1 MSFLVAHYTREI
13 NNFVFTKFSV
23 LNYSRNLVMS
33 KFEIKF
39 LGITCFKVNDCCI
52 RLPYNLPRLQYQ
64 DIGVIFNGSILH
76 SKLSISFVLKQNF
89 CKVFPKYFIS

>member
-1 MSFLVAHYTREI
+1 
-13 NNFVFTKFSV
+13 
-23 LNYSRNLVMS
+23 MS

-39 LGITCFKVNDCCI
+39 LGIIFSRVNDYCI

-64 DIGVIFNGSILH
+64 DIGVIFNGSIFH